1 MRLAQRGKKTQK
13 NLRPV
18 YETSTVPAPVR
29 GLNFREALSQM
40 KPTDAL
46 RLDNIICRPSAL
58 EVRKGQVELATGFTS
73 PVETLFGYVNVN
85 GSVKLFAAAGFSI
98 FDASS
103 SGAIGAAVVTGLTSA
118 YWNHTQLSNVGG
130 NYLIAVNGQDNGQ
143 IYDGTSWAVLG
154 FTGLAITAMTQ
165 VAVWK
170 RRVWVVEKN
179 SFRAWYGAADAI
191 TGALTQ
197 FSFAGIF
204 RKGGR
209 LQAIIN
215 WTIDG
220 GAGSDDYLIAVT
232 SMGEVAVYKGT
243 DPALAS
249 TFALVGVYFIG
260 PPIGER
266 FYTPYGGDVLMLTA
280 EGLFPISKYLQSQTV
295 DKTTALTDRISSL
308 ISSEVSTYGTV
319 RGWEVH
325 VFLDDNFILLQV
337 PAGGIGSR
345 YQYAMSLLNG
355 GWSRFLVTKAVTW
368 LAVGNTLY
376 EGEANRVCN
385 GWAGGTDTGEP
396 IPFTIVPAFSYFGS
410 PARNKIFALGRCLM
424 ESEVPL
430 RFVSKLLSNF
440 DQSFFFP
447 PLSPAGL
454 GSNLWDL
461 AIWDSGITTTGGQS
475 PTGVNLTGAPGAAGA
490 VWGASRYFTQS
501 WYSLSGMGYSATQVI
516 YGVSIATQTRILTLD
531 YTFEPGGLL

>member
-1 MRLAQRGKKTQK
+1 MKLAQRGKKTQK
-13 NLRPV
+13 NPRAV

-40 KPTDAL
+40 KSTDAL

-58 EVRKGQVELATGFTS
+58 EVRKGQIALATGFTA

-85 GSVKLFAAAGFSI
+85 GSVKLFAAAGTGI

-103 SGAIGAAVVTGLTSA
+103 SGPIGAAVVTGLTSA

-130 NYLIAVNGQDNGQ
+130 NYLIAVNGQDTGQ
-143 IYDGTSWAVLG
+143 IYDGSAWAALG
-154 FTGLAITAMTQ
+154 FTGLASTSMTQ
-165 VAVWK
+165 VAIWK

-179 SFRAWYGAADAI
+179 SFKAWYGAADAI
-191 TGALTQ
+191 AGALTQ

-215 WTIDG
+215 WTVDG
-220 GAGSDDYLIAVT
+220 GAGSDDYLLAVT
-232 SMGEVAVYKGT
+232 SMGEVAVYRGT
-243 DPALAS
+243 DPAS
-249 TFALVGVYFIG
+249 STTFAQVGVYFIG
-260 PPIGER
+260 PPVGER

-308 ISSEVSTYGTV
+308 ISSEVSAYGSV

-337 PAGGIGSR
+337 PSGSIGSR

-355 GWSRFLVTKAVTW
+355 GWSRFLVSKAITW
-368 LAVGNTLY
+368 LALGNTLY
-376 EGEANRVCN
+376 EGESNRVCN
-385 GWAGGTDTGEP
+385 GWAGPTDTGEP
-396 IPFTIVPAFSYFGS
+396 IPFIILPAFSYFGK
-410 PARNKIFALGRCLM
+410 PAQNKIFALGRCLI
-424 ESEVPL
+424 ESDADP
-430 RFVSKLLSNF
+430 RFLTKLLVNF
-440 DQSFFFP
+440 EQSYFFP
-447 PLSPAGL
+447 PLTASPQG
-454 GSNLWDL
+454 GNLWDVG
-461 AIWDSGITTTGGQS
+461 IWDST
-475 PTGVNLTGAPGAAGA
+475 
-490 VWGASRYFTQS
+490 VWSALLRYTQS

-516 YGVSIATQTRILTLD
+516 YGVSSAVQTRILTLD